1 MPALFNLTQHYIIFM
16 CYTPTGAISRL
27 INNLEE
33 NFIALILAAMTGLTF
48 ANVIARYVFNDN
60 ILWALEAT
68 VYLFAWLVLFGMS
81 YAVKTSAHLGVDV
94 VVNRQ
99 SPGIKKALGLL
110 SVAACLLFAGLLL
123 VGSIE
128 YWWRF
133 FSKMSFLESEDV
145 PFPVIIQSLVGRV
158 ENGEAKYENIPR
170 FIPYF
175 ILPFGF
181 ALMALRFLEVGWLI
195 WTDRK
200 DMVIASHEA
209 EDMMDEMTDSENKG

>member
-1 MPALFNLTQHYIIFM
+1 
-16 CYTPTGAISRL
+16 
-27 INNLEE
+27 
-33 NFIALILAAMTGLTF
+33 
-48 ANVIARYVFNDN
+48 VIARYVFNDN

-145 PFPVIIQSLVGRV
+145 PFPVIIQSLVGLV

-175 ILPFGF
+175 ILPLGF

>member
-1 MPALFNLTQHYIIFM
+1 MS
-16 CYTPTGAISRL
+16 YTPTGPISRF

-99 SPGIKKALGLL
+99 SPDVKKALGLL

-145 PFPVIIQSLVGRV
+145 PFPVIIQSLVGLV

-209 EDMMDEMTDSENKG
+209 EDMMDEMTDSENKW

>member
-1 MPALFNLTQHYIIFM
+1 MS
-16 CYTPTGAISRL
+16 YTPTSPISRF

-48 ANVIARYVFNDN
+48 ANVIARYVFNSN

-99 SPGIKKALGLL
+99 SPGVKKALGLL

-123 VGSIE
+123 AGSIE

-145 PFPVIIQSLVGRV
+145 PFPVIIQSLVGLV
-158 ENGEAKYENIPR
+158 ENGEARYENIPR

>member
-1 MPALFNLTQHYIIFM
+1 MS
-16 CYTPTGAISRL
+16 YTPTGLISRF

-145 PFPVIIQSLVGRV
+145 PFPVIIQSLVGLV

-209 EDMMDEMTDSENKG
+209 EDMMDEMTDSGNKG

>member
-1 MPALFNLTQHYIIFM
+1 MS
-16 CYTPTGAISRL
+16 YTPTGPFSRF

-99 SPGIKKALGLL
+99 SPGVKKALGLL

-123 VGSIE
+123 AGSIE

-145 PFPVIIQSLVGRV
+145 PFPVIIQSLVGLV

-181 ALMALRFLEVGWLI
+181 ALLALRFLEVGWLI

>member
-1 MPALFNLTQHYIIFM
+1 MS
-16 CYTPTGAISRL
+16 YTPTGPISRF

-99 SPGIKKALGLL
+99 SPGVKKALGLL
-110 SVAACLLFAGLLL
+110 SVAACLLFASLLL
-123 VGSIE
+123 AGSIE

-145 PFPVIIQSLVGRV
+145 PFPVIIQSLVGLV

-170 FIPYF
+170 FVPYF

>member
-1 MPALFNLTQHYIIFM
+1 MS
-16 CYTPTGAISRL
+16 YTPTGPISRF

-99 SPGIKKALGLL
+99 SPGVKKALGLL

-145 PFPVIIQSLVGRV
+145 PFPVIIQSFVGLV

-170 FIPYF
+170 FVPYF

>member
-1 MPALFNLTQHYIIFM
+1 MS
-16 CYTPTGAISRL
+16 YTPTGPISRF

-99 SPGIKKALGLL
+99 SPGVKKALGLL

-145 PFPVIIQSLVGRV
+145 PFPVIIQSLVGLV

-209 EDMMDEMTDSENKG
+209 EDMMDAMTDSENKG

>member
-1 MPALFNLTQHYIIFM
+1 MS
-16 CYTPTGAISRL
+16 YTPTGPISRF
-27 INNLEE
+27 INNFEE

-99 SPGIKKALGLL
+99 SPGVKKALGLL
-110 SVAACLLFAGLLL
+110 SVAACLLFASLLL
-123 VGSIE
+123 AGSIE

-145 PFPVIIQSLVGRV
+145 PFPVIIQSLVGLV